1 MSGNLKLYLL
11 IVILVVLAVVG
22 FVVWQNSQKEVIK
35 PAEEAGGLGSE
46 LYQKSGNP
54 AENLP
59 VVNPLE
65 NKPEVN
71 PLSET
76 NPFSGVKTNP
86 FK

>member
-1 MSGNLKLYLL
+1 MDTNLKAYLL
-11 IVILVVLAVVG
+11 MIFLVVIAVVG
-22 FVVWQNSQKEVIK
+22 FFWWQINFKSTETPK
-35 PAEEAGGLGSE
+35 GLGSE
-46 LYQKSGNP
+46 LYQNQDTVNP

-59 VVNPLE
+59 AVNPLE

-76 NPFSGVKTNP
+76 NPFSNIKTNP